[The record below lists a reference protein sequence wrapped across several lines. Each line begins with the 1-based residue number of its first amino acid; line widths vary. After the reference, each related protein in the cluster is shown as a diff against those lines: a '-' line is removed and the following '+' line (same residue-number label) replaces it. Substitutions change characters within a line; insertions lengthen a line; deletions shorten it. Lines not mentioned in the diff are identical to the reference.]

1 MTNVNLIKIYSA
13 GNHYQFIST
22 RKDNYFNFWGGGVF
36 KNAKLPTIEQDGEYL
51 ECNMELNDVFNFFLQ
66 IFFLPCQRNET
77 IIKVY
82 LTD

>member
-22 RKDNYFNFWGGGVF
+22 RKDNYT

-66 IFFLPCQRNET
+66 IFLFCHAKEMKLLLKF
-77 IIKVY
+77 I
-82 LTD
+82 